1 MKGLSFKSLVA
12 SLAVGVATCAI
23 SAPLHAQTAPA
34 PDATSLPDAS
44 QDIIVT
50 AQKRS
55 ERLIDAPQSVTA
67 LSAADFAKLN
77 ATQFVDFANTV
88 PGLQF
93 TTLGAGYTQVSL
105 RGVTSGS
112 DTSPTVGIYVDEVPY
127 GSSSAFNQSV
137 ARALDA
143 ALFDLDRVEVLRGP
157 QGTLYGAS
165 SMGGLLKYVTTAPRL
180 DAVEGS
186 VQAGVSSTRYGGTSY
201 NGAAVVNL
209 PIVTDKI
216 AVRASGFYARD
227 GGFND
232 NLGRQQK
239 NVDRSEV
246 YGGRVD
252 VLMQPTD
259 DLSVR
264 ITGFAQDIRR
274 DGARY
279 AAYTLGGDPIFGA
292 FDQNHPL
299 QEPFN
304 SDFRLASATIN
315 YDFGFADLT
324 SISSYQYS
332 RTDLF
337 TDISALYVPILPAF
351 GIDAGGA
358 GTRSYNKTRKFT
370 QEIRLASKQDQ
381 PLQWL
386 LGGFYT
392 HEKSRLFQAIDTFDP
407 DLVKIPFNLGQVA
420 IPSTYKEYAFFGDIT
435 YHLTD
440 KFNVTGGLRYAHNDQ
455 RFEQIGSGLLIGS
468 APAAK
473 SSEGVVTYLAN
484 AQYKFSNNATA
495 YARFATGYRPGGPNF
510 VIRDAVSGNLLAPLS
525 FNSDSLESYEIGF
538 KAQTRDRSFAIDLSA
553 FYVAWDDI
561 QIITAVQGLSANL
574 NAGTAKVRGA
584 ELNLTARPS
593 DDLTFTGAFA
603 YNDGEI
609 GEDNP
614 AIGAVKG
621 ERLPNVPRFTAALNA
636 DYVATASALRPFVG
650 ATLRFVSDRTVSF
663 NQSVGLPQYQL
674 PDYTSVDLRA
684 GLSIGTVDAQLFVR
698 NIFDKRGQLAANTSQ
713 AAAGAAVL
721 TTLLQPR
728 TLGLSASMKF

>member
-1 MKGLSFKSLVA
+1 MKKLLFKDMTA
-12 SLAVGVATCAI
+12 RLAIGVATCAL
-23 SAPLHAQTAPA
+23 SAPLQAQT
-34 PDATSLPDAS
+34 LPDDTPEPAMS
-44 QDIIVT
+44 SEIVVT

-55 ERLIDAPQSVTA
+55 ERLIDTPQSVTS
-67 LSAADFAKLN
+67 LTAADLEKLN

-93 TTLGAGYTQVSL
+93 TTLGAGYTQISL

-143 ALFDLDRVEVLRGP
+143 ALFDMERVEVLRGP

-165 SMGGLLKYVTTAPRL
+165 SMGGVLKYVTAKPTL
-180 DAVEGS
+180 NDVEGN
-186 VQAGVSSTRYGGTSY
+186 VQAGVSDTRHGGTSY
-201 NGAAVVNL
+201 HGAAAINL
-209 PIVTDKI
+209 PVVTDKV
-216 AVRASGFYARD
+216 AVRASSFYSRD

-232 NLGRQQK
+232 NPARGQK
-239 NVDRSEV
+239 DVDRSET
-246 YGGRVD
+246 YGGRAD
-252 VLMQPTD
+252 VLIEPTE

-264 ITGFAQDIRR
+264 ITGFAQNIRR
-274 DGARY
+274 EGGRY
-279 AAYTLGGDPIFGA
+279 AAYTLAGKPVHGA
-292 FDQNHPL
+292 FDQDHPL
-299 QEPFN
+299 EEPFN
-304 SDFRLASATIN
+304 SDFRLVSGTIN

-337 TDISALYVPILPAF
+337 TDVSGLYVPLLPSF
-351 GIDAGGA
+351 GVDDAGGA
-358 GTRSYNKTRKFT
+358 GTRSFNKTKKFA
-370 QEIRLASKQDQ
+370 QEVRLASKQDQ

-392 HEKSRLFQAIDTFDP
+392 HERSRLFQAVDTFDQ
-407 DLVKIPFNLGQVA
+407 DLVQIPFNLGQVE
-420 IPSTYKEYAFFGDIT
+420 IPSTYQEYAVFGNLT

-440 KFNVTGGLRYAHNDQ
+440 KFNITGGIRYAHNNQ

-468 APAAK
+468 APEAK
-473 SSEGVVTYLAN
+473 SSESVVTYLAN

-510 VIRDAVSGNLLAPLS
+510 VIRDAGTGDLLAPTS
-525 FNSDSLESYEIGF
+525 FKSDSLESYEVGF

-574 NAGTAKVRGA
+574 NAGTAKIRGA
-584 ELNLTARPS
+584 ELNLTARPNA
-593 DDLTFTGAFA
+593 DLTFTGAFA
-603 YNDGEI
+603 FNDSEI

-636 DYVATASALRPFVG
+636 DYVATASASKPFVG
-650 ATLRFVSDRTVSF
+650 ATLRFVSDRTASF
-663 NQSVGLPQYQL
+663 DNSVGFPQYQL

-684 GLSIGTVDAQLFVR
+684 GLSIGPVNGQVFVR

-728 TLGLSASMKF
+728 TFGLSASMKF

>member
-1 MKGLSFKSLVA
+1 MKKLSFKGLTALFSA
-12 SLAVGVATCAI
+12 GVATCAL
-23 SAPLHAQTAPA
+23 SAPLQAQTVSARDEAPES
-34 PDATSLPDAS
+34 ATSS
-44 QDIIVT
+44 EIVVT

-55 ERLIDAPQSVTA
+55 ERLIDTPQSVTS
-67 LSAADFAKLN
+67 LTAADLEKLN

-93 TTLGAGYTQVSL
+93 TTLGAGYTQISL

-143 ALFDLDRVEVLRGP
+143 ALFDMERVEVLRGP

-165 SMGGLLKYVTTAPRL
+165 SMGGVLKYVTAKPVL
-180 DAVEGS
+180 DAVEGN
-186 VQAGVSSTRYGGTSY
+186 VQAGVSGTRHGGTSY
-201 NGAAVVNL
+201 NGAAAINL
-209 PIVTDKI
+209 PVVTDKV
-216 AVRASGFYARD
+216 AVRASGFYSRD

-232 NLGRQQK
+232 NPTRGQK
-239 NVDRSEV
+239 NVDRSEI
-246 YGGRVD
+246 YGGRAD
-252 VLMQPTD
+252 VLMEPTE

-264 ITGFAQDIRR
+264 ITGFAQNIRR
-274 DGARY
+274 EGGRY
-279 AAYTLGGDPIFGA
+279 AAYTLAGKPIHGA
-292 FDQNHPL
+292 FDQDHPL
-299 QEPFN
+299 EEPFN
-304 SDFRLASATIN
+304 SDFRLISGTID

-337 TDISALYVPILPAF
+337 TDVSGLYVPLLALYDV
-351 GIDAGGA
+351 DAGGA
-358 GTRSYNKTRKFT
+358 GTRSFNKTKKFA
-370 QEIRLASKQDQ
+370 QEVRLASKQDQ
-381 PLQWL
+381 RLQWL

-392 HEKSRLFQAIDTFDP
+392 HERSRLFQAVDTFDQ
-407 DLVKIPFNLGQVA
+407 DLVQIPFNLGKVE
-420 IPSTYKEYAFFGDIT
+420 IPSTYEEYAVFGNLT

-440 KFNVTGGLRYAHNDQ
+440 KFNITGGIRYAHNNQ

-468 APAAK
+468 APEAK
-473 SSEGVVTYLAN
+473 SSESVVTYLAN
-484 AQYKFSNNATA
+484 AQYKFSSNATA

-510 VIRDAVSGNLLAPLS
+510 LIRDAGTGDLLAPTS
-525 FNSDSLESYEIGF
+525 FKSDSLESYEVGF

-553 FYVAWDDI
+553 FYVAWNDI

-574 NAGTAKVRGA
+574 NAGTAKIRGA

-593 DDLTFTGAFA
+593 ADLTFTGAFA
-603 YNDGEI
+603 FNDSEI

-636 DYVATASALRPFVG
+636 DYVATASAYKPFVG
-650 ATLRFVSDRTVSF
+650 ATLRFVSDRTASF
-663 NQSVGLPQYQL
+663 DNSVGFPQYQL

-684 GLSIGTVDAQLFVR
+684 GLSIGPVNGQVFVR

-728 TLGLSASMKF
+728 TFGLSASMKF